1 MPTFASFFRRRQ
13 KPTITIISDS
23 GPPPPIQAVLTPA
36 PGSPSSPRIQVERDE
51 GASPKTESRG
61 RKIWYKA
68 KASFLNLHL
77 GGSPSPSPPTI
88 SDDRRVEEIL
98 NLGNDH
104 EIPGSSN
111 TPVSQVPSSSSSSWT
126 PIKDGCQGED
136 SDDPEQYNVDLSG
149 DQDRFL
155 AVSSPTSTPMKKSH
169 GGRWKGVSEAGKVAG
184 SVAKFGVQAL
194 KESSDALPPL
204 KSVVGGLSFFLST
217 YEVRFIYVILVMIGH
232 ADDK

>member
-23 GPPPPIQAVLTPA
+23 GPPRPIQVVPA
-36 PGSPSSPRIQVERDE
+36 PVPPSSPRIQVEGEE
-51 GASPKTESRG
+51 GASPKTENRR
-61 RKIWYKA
+61 RKIWHKA
-68 KASFLNLHL
+68 KASFSNLHL
-77 GGSPSPSPPTI
+77 GGSPSPSPSTI
-88 SDDRRVEEIL
+88 SDDWQVE
-98 NLGNDH
+98 GNPDLRNNCK
-104 EIPGSSN
+104 IPGSPN
-111 TPVSQVPSSSSSSWT
+111 TPVSQVPSSSSSAWT
-126 PIKDGCQGED
+126 SITDGCQGED

-169 GGRWKGVSEAGKVAG
+169 GGRWKEAGKVAG
-184 SVAKFGVQAL
+184 SVAKYGVQAL

-217 YEVRFIYVILVMIGH
+217 YEVRFIY
-232 ADDK
+232 

>member
-13 KPTITIISDS
+13 KPIVTIIGDSD
-23 GPPPPIQAVLTPA
+23 PPRPIQAVLTPA
-36 PGSPSSPRIQVERDE
+36 PVSPSSPRIQVEREE
-51 GASPKTESRG
+51 GASPKTESRR

-68 KASFLNLHL
+68 KASFSNLQL
-77 GGSPSPSPPTI
+77 GGSPSPSPSTI
-88 SDDRRVEEIL
+88 SDDWQVEENTDL
-98 NLGNDH
+98 RNCH
-104 EIPGSSN
+104 KIPGSPN
-111 TPVSQVPSSSSSSWT
+111 TPISQVPNSSSSSWT
-126 PIKDGCQGED
+126 PIKDECQGED

-184 SVAKFGVQAL
+184 SVAKYGVQAL
-194 KESSDALPPL
+194 KESSDVLPPL

-217 YEVRFIYVILVMIGH
+217 YEVRFIYVILVVIRSC
-232 ADDK
+232 